1 MENTKKICINDMGNK
16 LYFKLH
22 LFDVERGLDLAD
34 KLAGNLIA
42 KNIKIRE
49 LLGELLP
56 LVDMLDAK
64 GDKVVKEGLSVSDCN
79 SIFQNPLAVIEL
91 GAEVLKF
98 QQVFIQNS
106 ALFQPLMKTLGN
118 IWNTKTSELATE

>member
-64 GDKVVKEGLSVSDCN
+64 GDKVVKEGLSVFDCN

-118 IWNTKTSELATE
+118 IWNTKTSELATA

>member
-49 LLGELLP
+49 LLDELLP

-79 SIFQNPLAVIEL
+79 SILQNPLAVIEL

-118 IWNTKTSELATE
+118 IWNTKTSELATA

>member
-118 IWNTKTSELATE
+118 IWNTQTSELATA

>member
-1 MENTKKICINDMGNK
+1 MGNK
-16 LYFKLH
+16 LYFKIH

-118 IWNTKTSELATE
+118 IWNTKTSELATA

>member
-42 KNIKIRE
+42 KNIKISE

-118 IWNTKTSELATE
+118 IWNTKTSELATA

>member
-79 SIFQNPLAVIEL
+79 SIFQNPLAVFEL

-106 ALFQPLMKTLGN
+106 ALFQPLMKILGN
-118 IWNTKTSELATE
+118 IWNIKTSELATA

>member
-118 IWNTKTSELATE
+118 IWNTKNSELATA

>member
-64 GDKVVKEGLSVSDCN
+64 GDKIVKEGLSVSDCN

-118 IWNTKTSELATE
+118 IWNTKTSELATA

>member
-1 MENTKKICINDMGNK
+1 MEKTKKICINDMGNK

-106 ALFQPLMKTLGN
+106 ALFQPLMKTIGN
-118 IWNTKTSELATE
+118 IWNTKTSELATA

>member
-42 KNIKIRE
+42 KNIRIRE

-79 SIFQNPLAVIEL
+79 SIIQNPLAVIEL

-118 IWNTKTSELATE
+118 IWNTKTSELATA

>member
-16 LYFKLH
+16 LFFKLH

-118 IWNTKTSELATE
+118 IWNTKTSELATA

>member
-118 IWNTKTSELATE
+118 IWNTKTSELATA

>member
-56 LVDMLDAK
+56 LVEMLDAK

-118 IWNTKTSELATE
+118 IWNTKTSELATA

>member
-49 LLGELLP
+49 LLGVLLP

-118 IWNTKTSELATE
+118 IWNTKTSELATA

>member
-16 LYFKLH
+16 LYFKIH

-64 GDKVVKEGLSVSDCN
+64 GDKVVKEGLSVSDCT

-118 IWNTKTSELATE
+118 IWNTKTSELATA

>member
-64 GDKVVKEGLSVSDCN
+64 GDKVVKEGLNVSDCN

-91 GAEVLKF
+91 GVEVLKF

-118 IWNTKTSELATE
+118 IWNTKTSELATA

>member
-56 LVDMLDAK
+56 LVDILDAK

-118 IWNTKTSELATE
+118 IWNTKTSELATA

>member
-42 KNIKIRE
+42 ENIKIRE

-91 GAEVLKF
+91 GVEVLKF

-118 IWNTKTSELATE
+118 IWNTKTSKLATA

>member
-64 GDKVVKEGLSVSDCN
+64 GDKVVKEGLRVSDCN

-118 IWNTKTSELATE
+118 IWNTKTSELATA

>member
-64 GDKVVKEGLSVSDCN
+64 GEKVVKEGLSVSDCN

-118 IWNTKTSELATE
+118 IWNTKTSELATA

>member
-42 KNIKIRE
+42 KNIRIRE

-118 IWNTKTSELATE
+118 IWNTKTSELATA

>member
-16 LYFKLH
+16 LYFKIH
-22 LFDVERGLDLAD
+22 LFDVERSLDLAD

-64 GDKVVKEGLSVSDCN
+64 GDKIVKEGLSVSDCN

-118 IWNTKTSELATE
+118 IWNTKTSELATA

>member
-16 LYFKLH
+16 LYFKIH

-34 KLAGNLIA
+34 KLAANLIA

-118 IWNTKTSELATE
+118 IWNTKTSKLATA

>member
-64 GDKVVKEGLSVSDCN
+64 GDKVVKEGLNVSDCN

-106 ALFQPLMKTLGN
+106 VLFQPLMKTLGN
-118 IWNTKTSELATE
+118 IWNTKTSELATA

>member
-79 SIFQNPLAVIEL
+79 SIIQNPLAVIEL

-118 IWNTKTSELATE
+118 IWNIKTSELATA

>member
-16 LYFKLH
+16 LYFKIH

-118 IWNTKTSELATE
+118 IWNTKTSELATA

>member
-118 IWNTKTSELATE
+118 IWNTNTSELATA

>member
-56 LVDMLDAK
+56 LADMLDAK
-64 GDKVVKEGLSVSDCN
+64 GDKVVKEGLTVSECN

-118 IWNTKTSELATE
+118 IWNTKTSELATA

>member
-42 KNIKIRE
+42 KNIKISE

-64 GDKVVKEGLSVSDCN
+64 GDKVVKEGLNVSDCN

-118 IWNTKTSELATE
+118 IWNTKTSELATA